1 MKTKILNKIVALG
14 TVSLMTT
21 ACVPASSAM
30 TEDIKADSVIEL
42 SDSEIL
48 VDGEKASTDSS
59 SAVYTG
65 ADIIYYEGGTDESY
79 GAGTEAEKH
88 SAEEAA
94 ANTVVTITEPG
105 TYEIKGTLSNGQLAI
120 DLGEDAEDDP
130 NAVVTLVLDGV
141 DINCSV
147 APAVIFYN
155 VYECGSGDT
164 ETATSDVDTSAAG
177 ANVIIAD
184 GTVNNITGSHV
195 AKIYKDGTTDKK
207 YKFDGA
213 FYSKM
218 SMNIDGGTLGTGRLN
233 ITADNEGLDS
243 ELHLTINGG
252 IIHINS
258 ADDGINTNEDGVSV
272 TTINDGYLY
281 IFAGN
286 GAEGDGI
293 DSNGWI
299 VINGGTVISLA
310 NPNSM
315 DGGIDSDMGT
325 YINGGTVVGAGGMYD
340 EIENDSEQLFM
351 FMQFAED
358 TDDTIVV
365 TDENDNPVFAYDF
378 PYDYT
383 YIVFSTPELA
393 EGTYHVYRG
402 GSIEGTEEDGLY
414 TSITS
419 YTDGTQLKHGGEL
432 KGGMN
437 GEPPVRSDNNGGMA
451 EMPENAPNSD
461 GTQPTPPEKP
471 KNTNNSEGS
480 SDSSK
485 TPPEKPENEPNTDN
499 SQTTPPEKTDG
510 NGEPK
515 EKPEGGFGG
524 SLGMNNSNEE
534 ESTDFVLTTEAGS
547 FTNVTYSEGA
557 TESTKTTAA

>member
-1 MKTKILNKIVALG
+1 MRTKILNKIVALG

-65 ADIIYYEGGTDESY
+65 ADIIYYEDGTDESY
-79 GAGTEAEKH
+79 GAETEAEKH

-105 TYEIKGTLSNGQLAI
+105 TYEIKGTISNGQLAI

-164 ETATSDVDTSAAG
+164 ETATSEVDTSAAG

-272 TTINDGYLY
+272 TTINGGYLY

-419 YTDGTQLKHGGEL
+419 YTDGTQLKHGGVSN
-432 KGGMN
+432 GGMN
-437 GEPPVRSDNNGGMA
+437 GEPPARSDNNGEMP

-480 SDSSK
+480 SNS
-485 TPPEKPENEPNTDN
+485 
-499 SQTTPPEKTDG
+499 SQTTPPEKPDG
-510 NGEPK
+510 NGEPM

-524 SLGMNNSNEE
+524 PMDMNNSDEE
-534 ESTDFVLTTEAGS
+534 ESTDFVFTRETRN
-547 FTNVTYSEGA
+547 FTNVTYAESA

>member
-1 MKTKILNKIVALG
+1 MRTKILNKIVALG

-21 ACVPASSAM
+21 ACVPTSSAM
-30 TEDIKADSVIEL
+30 TENIKADSVIEL

-48 VDGEKASTDSS
+48 VDGEKASTDSN

-65 ADIIYYEGGTDESY
+65 ADIIYYEDGTDESY

-105 TYEIKGTLSNGQLAI
+105 TYEIKGTISNGQLAI

-155 VYECGSGDT
+155 VYECGSDDT
-164 ETATSDVDTSAAG
+164 ETATSDVDTSATG

-218 SMNIDGGTLGTGRLN
+218 SINIDGETLGTGRLN

-272 TTINDGYLY
+272 TTINGGYLY

-310 NPNSM
+310 NPNSD

-393 EGTYHVYRG
+393 EGTYHVYMG
-402 GSIEGTEEDGLY
+402 GSIEGTEENGLY

-437 GEPPVRSDNNGGMA
+437 GEPPARSDNNGEMA

-461 GTQPTPPEKP
+461 ETQPTPPEKP
-471 KNTNNSEGS
+471 ENNNNPN
-480 SDSSK
+480 DSS
-485 TPPEKPENEPNTDN
+485 NS
-499 SQTTPPEKTDG
+499 SQTTPPEKLDG

-515 EKPEGGFGG
+515 EKPEGGFGDPM
-524 SLGMNNSNEE
+524 GMNNSNEE

>member
-30 TEDIKADSVIEL
+30 ADEIKADSVIEL

-65 ADIIYYEGGTDESY
+65 ADIIYYEDGTDESY
-79 GAGTEAEKH
+79 GAGSEDEKH

-184 GTVNNITGSHV
+184 GTINNITGSHV

-218 SMNIDGGTLGTGRLN
+218 SMNIDGETLGTGRLN

-258 ADDGINTNEDGVSV
+258 ADDGINTNEDEVSV

-299 VINGGTVISLA
+299 AINGGTVISLA

-325 YINGGTVVGAGGMYD
+325 YINGGTVVGAGGMHD

-351 FMQFAED
+351 FMQFTED

-365 TDENDNPVFAYDF
+365 KDENDNPVFAYDF

-393 EGTYHVYRG
+393 EGTYHVYMG

-419 YTDGTQLKHGGEL
+419 YTDGTQVKHGGEL

-437 GEPPVRSDNNGGMA
+437 GEPPARSDNNG
-451 EMPENAPNSD
+451 EMPKNAPNSD

-471 KNTNNSEGS
+471 
-480 SDSSK
+480 
-485 TPPEKPENEPNTDN
+485 
-499 SQTTPPEKTDG
+499 
-510 NGEPK
+510 
-515 EKPEGGFGG
+515 EGGFGDPM
-524 SLGMNNSNEE
+524 GMNNSAEE
-534 ESTDFVLTTEAGS
+534 ESSDFVFTRKTRN
-547 FTNVTYSEGA
+547 FTNITYAESA

>member
-1 MKTKILNKIVALG
+1 
-14 TVSLMTT
+14 MTT

-65 ADIIYYEGGTDESY
+65 ADIIYYEDGTDESY
-79 GAGTEAEKH
+79 GAGSEDEKH

-94 ANTVVTITEPG
+94 ANTVVTIKEPG

-272 TTINDGYLY
+272 TTINGGYLY

-286 GAEGDGI
+286 GSEGDGI

-315 DGGIDSDMGT
+315 DGGIDSDMVT

-365 TDENDNPVFAYDF
+365 TDENDNPVFAYEF

-393 EGTYHVYRG
+393 EGTYHVYMG

-419 YTDGTQLKHGGEL
+419 YTDGTQLKHGGKL

-437 GEPPVRSDNNGGMA
+437 GELPARSDNNG
-451 EMPENAPNSD
+451 EMPKNAPNSD

-471 KNTNNSEGS
+471 
-480 SDSSK
+480 
-485 TPPEKPENEPNTDN
+485 ENEPNTDN
-499 SQTTPPEKTDG
+499 FQTTPPEKPDG
-510 NGEPK
+510 NGETMK
-515 EKPEGGFGG
+515 KPEGGLGG
-524 SLGMNNSNEE
+524 PMGMNNSAEE
-534 ESTDFVLTTEAGS
+534 ESSDFVFTRETRN
-547 FTNVTYSEGA
+547 FTNVTYAESA

>member
-1 MKTKILNKIVALG
+1 MRTKILNKIVALG

-48 VDGEKASTDSS
+48 VDGEKASTDSN

-65 ADIIYYEGGTDESY
+65 ADIIYYEDGTEESY
-79 GAGTEAEKH
+79 GAGSEDEKH

-164 ETATSDVDTSAAG
+164 ETATSEVDTSAAG

-218 SMNIDGGTLGTGRLN
+218 SMNIDGETLGTGRLN

-272 TTINDGYLY
+272 TTINGGYLY
-281 IFAGN
+281 IFTRN
-286 GAEGDGI
+286 GSEGDGI

-299 VINGGTVISLA
+299 VINGGTV
-310 NPNSM
+310 
-315 DGGIDSDMGT
+315 
-325 YINGGTVVGAGGMYD
+325 VGVGGMYD

-393 EGTYHVYRG
+393 EGTYHVYIG

-437 GEPPVRSDNNGGMA
+437 GEPPARSDNNG
-451 EMPENAPNSD
+451 EMPKNAPNSD
-461 GTQPTPPEKP
+461 GTQTPPEKP

-499 SQTTPPEKTDG
+499 SQTTPPEKPDG

-515 EKPEGGFGG
+515 EKPEGGFGDPM
-524 SLGMNNSNEE
+524 GMNNSAEE
-534 ESTDFVLTTEAGS
+534 ESLDFVFTRETRN
-547 FTNVTYSEGA
+547 FTNVTYAESA